1 MEKLIAVI
9 PLAGQNQLAVQG
21 KRFQQRPGHTDVI
34 AVSAGEQKT
43 QWIPKPIRYR
53 MDFRC
58 QTSPAPSR
66 FFVVSP
72 FFSPTGVLMDFD
84 RGAVQHQRRFVHQL
98 LLD

>member
-1 MEKLIAVI
+1 MVLPSYAARRRGV
-9 PLAGQNQLAVQG
+9 G
-21 KRFQQRPGHTDVI
+21 KQCAANVVLSIITENPRNCKFNFVLFAALCHADVI
-34 AVSAGEQKT
+34 AVSAGEQKM

-72 FFSPTGVLMDFD
+72 FL
-84 RGAVQHQRRFVHQL
+84 AL
-98 LLD
+98 LAC